1 MTFCIPSV
9 ISLKDLDMI
18 IKAIFSCW
26 IKIYGPAEKLL
37 TDKGEELANSNSLIS
52 ESMNI
57 RVVTIAA

>member
-1 MTFCIPSV
+1 
-9 ISLKDLDMI
+9 MI

-37 TDKGEELANSNSLIS
+37 TDKGEELANSKFLIS

>member
-37 TDKGEELANSNSLIS
+37 TDKGEELANSKFLIS

>member
-18 IKAIFSCW
+18 VKAIFSCW
-26 IKIYGPAEKLL
+26 IKIYGPAENLL

-57 RVVTIAA
+57 KVVTIAA

>member
-18 IKAIFSCW
+18 VKAIFSCW